1 MPAEEGLPRSD
12 VAVGS
17 GHALDVDVDCV
28 LEQRIQAVEVPG
40 ACGFVHEG
48 GEQVSPVKRRG
59 EDNIFPKL
67 S

>member
-28 LEQRIQAVEVPG
+28 LEQRIQAVEVP
-40 ACGFVHEG
+40 
-48 GEQVSPVKRRG
+48 
-59 EDNIFPKL
+59 
-67 S
+67 